1 MPKKSKTAAKKA
13 AKKPAPA
20 AADSSSSRRSKRSR
34 GDGGVVSYS
43 ESSLAA
49 AFDIKGGGEPEGGGK
64 RGKTG
69 AAASASS
76 SSSYKP
82 PPAVDAEDVDE
93 DAQPV
98 PAKNKAGELVFKDHP
113 EFRPNLTPAEVLQRG
128 SFGGTYF
135 RRITSSVTGEVY
147 TGAHKEFP
155 KVRSPITRRQASCG
169 WVVQGW
175 VCTGGFAKDGRGS
188 GSVRRGE
195 GGQVRRRC
203 GSCGSGRGK
212 R

>member
-1 MPKKSKTAAKKA
+1 MPKKSKTATKKA

-34 GDGGVVSYS
+34 GDGVVSYA

-93 DAQPV
+93 DVQPV

-135 RRITSSVTGEVY
+135 RRITSSVTGEAY

-155 KVRSPITRRQASCG
+155 KVRSPVTH
-169 WVVQGW
+169 
-175 VCTGGFAKDGRGS
+175 GGRPP
-188 GSVRRGE
+188 VN
-195 GGQVRRRC
+195 
-203 GSCGSGRGK
+203 SCGSARGVWVGCELVCS
-212 R
+212 RRTAWWW